1 HLHDRRRKTMREQW
15 RNAADRADLSLDI
28 VEREIALGR
37 RIEFENPWNR
47 KACLERL
54 PDIAAQAI
62 AARHP
67 QPVLALERG
76 GLCFQEIAAELA
88 DILEKGAIEARDVLP
103 EMAGREFVGKCDGRP
118 REQHAAGRNN
128 AADRVI
134 DRQAIV
140 ETIVRRRVG

>member
-1 HLHDRRRKTMREQW
+1 VRHADAANGFANFTTRAGDAQAVLVAQRRAALAVHLHDRRRKTMREQW

-28 VEREIALGR
+28 VEREITLGR

-103 EMAGREFVGKCDGRP
+103 EMAGREFVGK
-118 REQHAAGRNN
+118 
-128 AADRVI
+128 
-134 DRQAIV
+134 
-140 ETIVRRRVG
+140 